1 MATKKEVTMKIS
13 VQNVMGFIKTVMS
26 GYVAQCAKIG
36 ITKNV
41 STSDCLYFSKI
52 SLNVPCTSDQPEQ
65 FSIHDFIQ

>member
-1 MATKKEVTMKIS
+1 MSNLFMYNGMEARNMWFVATKKEVTMKIS

-41 STSDCLYFSKI
+41 STSDDYFIFFK
-52 SLNVPCTSDQPEQ
+52 NFT
-65 FSIHDFIQ
+65 